1 MPLIKY
7 PLKWCLGNHLEVA
20 YPHQESSKGGLLMVH
35 SEIHP
40 GLVPIHHLHDNLY
53 IHKPPRAPYI
63 VTHPTGT
70 PQVFLY
76 QMSRMAPDTW

>member
-1 MPLIKY
+1 
-7 PLKWCLGNHLEVA
+7 
-20 YPHQESSKGGLLMVH
+20 MVH

-40 GLVPIHHLHDNLY
+40 GVVPIHHRHDNLY